1 MFNKKLNFNKRMNLK
16 SDNKISRQVD
26 KVGQWINQLVK
37 NSLDLAKEIKKVY
50 KFLDLKIKDSIKVQ
64 VYHFRLILIEKVENL
79 KEKIKIKV

>member
-1 MFNKKLNFNKRMNLK
+1 
-16 SDNKISRQVD
+16 
-26 KVGQWINQLVK
+26 VK

-50 KFLDLKIKDSIKVQ
+50 KFLDPKIKDSIKVQ